1 VPAAA
6 SNPIETASEP
16 TRSPPG
22 TARPSDIAAPN
33 PAARPALPAE
43 TAVRVQAA
51 TTSEER
57 LWASPTA
64 MVSAAVPNE
73 SSPASP
79 PTASNA
85 VSSAAPLPS
94 VSAVVTGPSADT
106 PEGNTKLVSL
116 EPTEPAPKGVRLP
129 PTADAAAQEQ
139 GRSQILTPAQ
149 AALLLERADRL
160 FAARDIAS
168 ARLFYE
174 RAAEAGDSQAAL
186 RLGGS

>member
-1 VPAAA
+1 MVLSSPA
-6 SNPIETASEP
+6 I
-16 TRSPPG
+16 
-22 TARPSDIAAPN
+22 D
-33 PAARPALPAE
+33 
-43 TAVRVQAA
+43 
-51 TTSEER
+51 
-57 LWASPTA
+57 
-64 MVSAAVPNE
+64 SAAVPNE
-73 SSPASP
+73 SFPASP

-186 RLGGS
+186 RLGGSYDPAFLQRAQLRLPGDRTLAAFWYRRAQELGASDAEVLLNGMQIR